1 MANFTEKELLK
12 ALTEL
17 LKEYPLDKIT
27 VKEITEK
34 CGVSRNT
41 FYYHF
46 HDVYE
51 LAARYFVLETERLIK
66 IYQADENWEGGFI
79 EGLNFLYDN
88 KRMIEHVY
96 KSVSRAELDSFLNEV
111 VYRHAMIVIKEK
123 VKDRSYSEKT
133 LSLATD
139 FYKNALIGAVLE
151 WIEGNMKE
159 KPEKLA
165 ALYSS
170 VFEGTVESVFD
181 SIERVVKS

>member
-1 MANFTEKELLK
+1 MANFTEKALLET
-12 ALTEL
+12 LTEL
-17 LKEYPLDKIT
+17 LDEYPLDKIT
-27 VKEITEK
+27 VKEITDR

-66 IYQADENWEGGFI
+66 LYQADENWEGGFL
-79 EGLNFLYDN
+79 EGLNFLYNN

-96 KSVSRAELDSFLNEV
+96 KSVSRSELDVFLNEV
-111 VYRHAMIVIKEK
+111 VYRHAMIVIREK
-123 VKDRSYSEKT
+123 VKSRTYSDKT
-133 LSLATD
+133 LALATD

-165 ALYSS
+165 TLYNS
-170 VFEGTVESVFD
+170 VFEGTIDAVFD
-181 SIERVVKS
+181 SIERAI

>member
-1 MANFTEKELLK
+1 MANFTEKALLET
-12 ALTEL
+12 LTEL
-17 LKEYPLDKIT
+17 LEEYPLDKIT
-27 VKEITEK
+27 VKEITDR

-66 IYQADENWEGGFI
+66 IYQADENWEGGFL
-79 EGLNFLYDN
+79 EGLNFLYNN

-96 KSVSRAELDSFLNEV
+96 KSVSRAELDAFLNEV
-111 VYRHAMIVIKEK
+111 VYRHAMIVIREK
-123 VKDRSYSEKT
+123 VRGKSYSDKT
-133 LSLATD
+133 LALATD

-159 KPEKLA
+159 KPENLA
-165 ALYSS
+165 TLYNS
-170 VFEGTVESVFD
+170 VFEGTIDSVFN
-181 SIERVVKS
+181 SIERVTAK

>member
-27 VKEITEK
+27 VKEITDR

-51 LAARYFVLETERLIK
+51 LAARYFVLETERLID
-66 IYQADENWEGGFI
+66 IYKEDENWEGGFL

-96 KSVSRAELDSFLNEV
+96 KSVSRFELDAFLNEV
-111 VYRHAMIVIKEK
+111 VYRHAMIVINSKMAGK
-123 VKDRSYSEKT
+123 TYSEKT
-133 LSLATD
+133 LALAAD
-139 FYKNALIGAVLE
+139 FYKNALIGAVLQ

-165 ALYSS
+165 TLYNS
-170 VFEGTVESVFD
+170 VFEGTIDSVFD
-181 SIERVVKS
+181 SIQRVTDI

>member
-1 MANFTEKELLK
+1 MANFTEKALLE
-12 ALTEL
+12 ALTEML
-17 LKEYPLDKIT
+17 EEYPLDKIT
-27 VKEITEK
+27 VKQLTAR

-66 IYQADENWEGGFI
+66 IYQADENWEGGFM
-79 EGLNFLYDN
+79 EGLNFLYEN
-88 KRMIEHVY
+88 RRMIEHVY
-96 KSVSRAELDSFLNEV
+96 KSINRAELDAFLNEV

-123 VKDRSYSEKT
+123 VRDKKYSDKT

-139 FYKNALIGAVLE
+139 FYKNALIGAVFE

-159 KPEKLA
+159 RPEKLA

-170 VFEGTVESVFD
+170 VFEGTIDSVFE
-181 SIERVVKS
+181 SIEKVI